1 MHRAGEACHRL
12 PGVWVVAC
20 QPVPGAALA
29 GLAFRLWTE
38 HLVSAQG
45 RFASELQAAKHCP
58 GWAWKRSVDS
68 EVVLDL
74 PAVVRLMPVEGQ
86 VWQGWAWLVRVWL
99 RLQGRLDVVVVT
111 SVLLPLLQASEVV
124 T

>member
-1 MHRAGEACHRL
+1 M
-12 PGVWVVAC
+12 
-20 QPVPGAALA
+20 
-29 GLAFRLWTE
+29 
-38 HLVSAQG
+38 
-45 RFASELQAAKHCP
+45 
-58 GWAWKRSVDS
+58 DS

>member
-1 MHRAGEACHRL
+1 
-12 PGVWVVAC
+12 
-20 QPVPGAALA
+20 
-29 GLAFRLWTE
+29 
-38 HLVSAQG
+38 
-45 RFASELQAAKHCP
+45 
-58 GWAWKRSVDS
+58 
-68 EVVLDL
+68 
-74 PAVVRLMPVEGQ
+74 MPVEGQ